1 MGVGIVKVVYF
12 DECSA
17 VDYLDIVNEGRI
29 NSISEKTNTDEYK
42 AAVKAG
48 INLQS
53 KLGWLSKLGVAP
65 SINAGADLG
74 YSHLGNKLIK
84 NTISNTV
91 LTDYIKAI
99 DKNKSK
105 SVRIFKGYKTFAR
118 ENSLSWIKMYSPY
131 LIMGKDDMLNDIPF
145 DLTKLDEALSNAKGY
160 YELLIDNS
168 TEKHVLRF
176 NIDSFRNNYNIAD
189 LVKMDLTYFA
199 VKVGKVREENL
210 AMENEFNISS
220 NTIITARDML
230 NMEDTI
236 EPDMLDVYD
245 VVLSGVCIDEN

>member
-1 MGVGIVKVVYF
+1 MGVRFLKIVYF

-17 VDYLDIVNEGRI
+17 IDYLDIVNEGRI
-29 NSISEKTNTDEYK
+29 NSTVEKTDTDEC
-42 AAVKAG
+42 KAG
-48 INLQS
+48 AKGSFNFES
-53 KLGWLSKLGVAP
+53 KLGWLSKLGIAP

-105 SVRIFKGYKTFAR
+105 SVRIFNGYKTFAH

-131 LIMGKDDMLNDIPF
+131 LIMGRDDMVNDIPF

-168 TEKHVLRF
+168 IEKHILRF

-199 VKVGKVREENL
+199 VKVGRVREENL
-210 AMENEFNISS
+210 AMENEFNIAN
-220 NTIITARDML
+220 NTAITARGML
-230 NMEDTI
+230 NMEDAKD
-236 EPDMLDVYD
+236 PDTLDVYD
-245 VVLSGVCIDEN
+245 VVLAGVCIDEN